1 MRSGGRW
8 VEMVA
13 NLIRVKIEDPGLDN
27 NDTRIDRQRQ
37 IIGLILFIIFI
48 GIPAAFLLVW
58 IYFPD
63 FAAKLFR

>member
-1 MRSGGRW
+1 MRSGSRW
-8 VEMVA
+8 VEIVA
-13 NLIRVKIEDPGLDN
+13 DLIRVKIEDPGLDN

>member
-1 MRSGGRW
+1 
-8 VEMVA
+8 MVA

>member
-1 MRSGGRW
+1 MRSL
-8 VEMVA
+8 VEIVA
-13 NLIRVKIEDPGLDN
+13 SLIRVQIEDPGVDN

-48 GIPAAFLLVW
+48 GIPAAFLFVW
-58 IYFPD
+58 IYFTD